1 MAPALKGKEKKV
13 KKRVTK
19 FVLDFTQPFE
29 DKVIDPSAFE
39 LFLRQR
45 IKVNGKTQNLGTKV
59 NITKEKSKLNIAAE
73 QPFSKRYLKY
83 LTKKYLRKQEL
94 RDFLRVVATGKN
106 TYELKYFSITDADA
120 EQA

>member
-1 MAPALKGKEKKV
+1 M
-13 KKRVTK
+13 
-19 FVLDFTQPFE
+19 FVFVCLFFKPYD
-29 DKVIDPSAFE
+29 DKVLYPSAFE

-45 IKVNGKTQNLGTKV
+45 IKVNGKTGNLDKKV
-59 NITKEKSKLNIAAE
+59 VITKDKSKLNIAAE

-106 TYELKYFSITDADA
+106 TYELKYFNITDADA
-120 EQA
+120 EQE